1 MRYNDNIENQLYN
14 DYAAKG
20 VYTMKL
26 YLKQKVFSWKD
37 KSTIKDENG
46 DDKYFVEGKVLSIGK
61 KLTVFDT
68 NQNEVAFIRQKVATI
83 MPKFFVEING
93 EQVAQIVKKF
103 TLLKPKYVVEGPG
116 WTIQGNFSAHDYSIN
131 DGEKQIAVIHKQWM
145 TWGDTFEIDIADEK
159 DEIIILGV
167 VLAIDAVM
175 DDAES
180 AAAGGIAGGAI
191 SASSNH

>member
-1 MRYNDNIENQLYN
+1 
-14 DYAAKG
+14 
-20 VYTMKL
+20 MKL

-103 TLLKPKYVVEGPG
+103 TLLKPKYVVEDPG
-116 WTIQGNFSAHDYSIN
+116 WSIQGNFSAHDYSIN
-131 DGEKQIAVIHKQWM
+131 DGEKEIAVIHKKWM